1 MRTVQLT
8 IEEINRTIKQN
19 KWILN
24 DVESLLKNNKEGLK
38 LLGWSKSSIDSLCD
52 YDDPELIALK
62 RKLGVK
68 VARVTGRW

>member
-8 IEEINRTIKQN
+8 IEQINKFIEQN
-19 KWILN
+19 KW
-24 DVESLLKNNKEGLK
+24 VLKNVEKMLKENKEELK

-52 YDDPELIALK
+52 YDDPELVSLK

>member
-8 IEEINRTIKQN
+8 IEQINKSIKQN
-19 KWILN
+19 KW
-24 DVESLLKNNKEGLK
+24 VLKNVEKMLKENKEALK

-52 YDDPELIALK
+52 YDDPELVVLK

-68 VARVTGRW
+68 VARVTGLW

>member
-19 KWILN
+19 KWILK
-24 DVESLLKNNKEGLK
+24 DVESLLNNNKEGLK
-38 LLGWSKSSIDSLCD
+38 LLGWSKSNIDHIDDCN
-52 YDDPELIALK
+52 DPELIELK
-62 RKLGVK
+62 SKLGVK

>member
-1 MRTVQLT
+1 MQLT

-19 KWILN
+19 KWILK

-38 LLGWSKSSIDSLCD
+38 FLGWSKSSIDNIDDCN
-52 YDDPELIALK
+52 DPELIELK

>member
-1 MRTVQLT
+1 MRTVQRT
-8 IEEINRTIKQN
+8 IEENNRTIKQN
-19 KWILN
+19 KWILK

-38 LLGWSKSSIDSLCD
+38 LLGWSKSSIDKIDDCN
-52 YDDPELIALK
+52 DPELIALK

>member
-1 MRTVQLT
+1 MRTVQRT

-19 KWILN
+19 KWILK
-24 DVESLLKNNKEGLK
+24 DVESLLNNNKEGLK
-38 LLGWSKSSIDSLCD
+38 LLGWSKSSIDKIDDCN
-52 YDDPELIALK
+52 DPELIALK

>member
-8 IEEINRTIKQN
+8 IEQINRSIEQN
-19 KWILN
+19 KWVLKT
-24 DVESLLKNNKEGLK
+24 VENMLKENKEALK

-52 YDDPELIALK
+52 YDDPELVALK